1 VERRQSLCSSSLDQQ
16 KRTATKSGQI
26 MVSEFGMVILPD
38 LLANNLDLVIVGT
51 AAGRVSAK
59 RGLYYAGPG
68 NRFWR
73 TLHEV
78 GLTPTELQPDDYA
91 KLLHYGIGLTDL
103 AKGACG
109 DDSNLKPADFDRMRL
124 RAVIKTRSPR
134 LVAFNGKT
142 AAARYFDVPTAQINY
157 GRQPD
162 TIGQTAVYVCSSTS
176 AANGH
181 WSCEAWQDL
190 GRTVGKV

>member
-1 VERRQSLCSSSLDQQ
+1 
-16 KRTATKSGQI
+16 
-26 MVSEFGMVILPD
+26 MVSEFGIAILPD
-38 LLANNLDLVIVGT
+38 LLANDLDLVMVGA
-51 AAGRVSAK
+51 AAGRASAR

-78 GLTPTELQPDDYA
+78 GLTPVELRPGEYA
-91 KLLHYGIGLTDL
+91 KLLDCGIGLTDL

-109 DDSNLKPADFDRMRL
+109 ADSNLKPADFDRMRL
-124 RAVIKTRSPR
+124 RAVIKTKSPR

-142 AAARYFDVPTAQINY
+142 AAARYFDVPAAQINY
-157 GRQPD
+157 GRQLD
-162 TIGQTAVYVCSSTS
+162 TIGRTAVYVCSSTS

-190 GRTVGKV
+190 ARDVATPEAPSSRNRSDGAAS